1 MTIRISTAPAGTRAA
16 HAASHG
22 GWELACVCSA
32 RGRVTAS
39 AHTWEALQKP
49 GRVSG
54 SLGPPVPPA
63 PADAGSPAA
72 TAAGFPGQPAEQL
85 RPVEAFLDPVARL
98 KSGLASSPAAASLAA
113 AIESCASRLPARA
126 LEPLCTT
133 EAHGDSPCFQHPYP
147 TEDEKKQIAAQT
159 NLTLLQ
165 VNNW

>member
-1 MTIRISTAPAGTRAA
+1 MTVRISTAPAGTRAA
-16 HAASHG
+16 RAASHG

-49 GRVSG
+49 GRVAG

-113 AIESCASRLPARA
+113 AIESCASRLPARV
-126 LEPLCTT
+126 LS
-133 EAHGDSPCFQHPYP
+133 SPSVQP
-147 TEDEKKQIAAQT
+147 KLMA
-159 NLTLLQ
+159 TLLVFSIPTRQ
-165 VNNW
+165 KTRRNRSRLRRI